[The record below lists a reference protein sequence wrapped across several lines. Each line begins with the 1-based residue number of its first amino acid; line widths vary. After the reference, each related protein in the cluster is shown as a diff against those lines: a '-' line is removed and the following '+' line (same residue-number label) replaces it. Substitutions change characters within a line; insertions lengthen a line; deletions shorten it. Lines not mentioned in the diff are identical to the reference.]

1 MKLNAFMI
9 AFLMML
15 NGFSQDPSA
24 SLIPNEDECNKYK
37 SLYYTYLKIGA
48 YEDARS
54 FWLKAYEVC
63 GGTKYLSDGFFYNGR
78 LCYQFLRDS
87 VYEEGSIERKQV
99 IDSISWIYE
108 QNLIAAPSAILN
120 LQYAGYLVENKS
132 ANVDRIDELFKTI
145 DSLKQQTPA
154 RYIGL
159 SFKHLIQNHYNKASQ
174 EDKATLKK
182 EIFERYF
189 VLIDY
194 ANGAIVLNEEE
205 EDIQTKNKGLKD
217 YQWSKSFLTKYIVLV
232 VNEPE
237 LVEQQMQKQFKQLP
251 TDPALRLE
259 RISEH
264 IDLLEKF
271 AVQKTAVY
279 RKYVYA
285 SLDLQP
291 STSGYVGVGNLE
303 MTNGNTDKA
312 IEAYLKALELSNSA
326 EEKSDANY
334 RLAQAYYKIK
344 SYRKAFNAAKKVTG
358 EGQGNAMILCG
369 NSVAALANDCG
380 ESTFKREAN
389 YWLANDY
396 YRKAAD
402 LGVEVKKSQFLDR
415 APTAE
420 ECFANGV
427 TPGDS
432 YLIECWG
439 EKTIIR

>member
-15 NGFSQDPSA
+15 NGFSQDSSA
-24 SLIPNEDECNKYK
+24 SLIPNEDECNRYK
-37 SLYYTYLKIGA
+37 SLYYTYLKMGA

-54 FWLKAYEVC
+54 FWLKAYAVC
-63 GGTKYLSDGFFYNGR
+63 GGPKHLTDGFFYNGR

-99 IDSISWIYE
+99 TDSIPWIYE
-108 QNLIAAPSAILN
+108 QNLIAAPSALLN
-120 LQYAGYLVENKS
+120 LKYAGYLVENES
-132 ANVDRIDELFKTI
+132 SNVARIDELFKTV
-145 DSLKQQTPA
+145 DSLNQQTPA

-174 EDKATLKK
+174 QDKIALKK

-205 EDIQTKNKGLKD
+205 EDIQTKNKQLKD
-217 YQWSKSFLTKYIVLV
+217 YQWAKNFLSKYIVLV
-232 VNEPE
+232 ISEPE
-237 LVEQQMQKQFKQLP
+237 LIEQQMQKQFNQLP
-251 TDPALRLE
+251 ADPVLRLE
-259 RISEH
+259 QINEH
-264 IDLLEKF
+264 VKLLEKF
-271 AVQKTAVY
+271 AVQKTEVY
-279 RKYVYA
+279 RKYIYA
-285 SLDLQP
+285 SLDLKP
-291 STSGYVGVGNLE
+291 TVSGYVGVGNLE
-303 MTNGNTDKA
+303 MTNGNTNKA
-312 IEAYLKALELSNSA
+312 IEAYLKALELSTTA
-326 EEKSDANY
+326 EEQSDINY
-334 RLAQAYYKIK
+334 WLAQAYYKIK
-344 SYRKAFNAAKKVTG
+344 SYRKTFSTAKKVTG
-358 EGQGNAMILCG
+358 ENQKNAMILCG

-396 YRKAAD
+396 YKKAAS
-402 LGVEVKKSQFLDR
+402 LGADVKHSQFLDR
-415 APTAE
+415 VPTAE

-427 TPGDS
+427 TPGDE